1 MAAHPD
7 ESPGFLLW
15 RVTLAW
21 QRQVV
26 RALAP
31 LDLTHVQFVLLAVCW
46 WQGTHGGPPTQA
58 QAAAAA
64 GTDVKMASQV
74 LRVLER
80 KGLLRR
86 DPDPSDARARRL
98 VLTAAGRRL
107 APKAVEVVEAV
118 DRAFFGPVSER
129 TALRLLRA
137 LDAPRGAPT

>member
-1 MAAHPD
+1 VAAHPD

-46 WQGTHGGPPTQA
+46 WQGEHGNPLTQA

-64 GTDVKMASQV
+64 GTDVKMTSQV
-74 LRVLER
+74 LRVLEQ

-86 DPDPSDARARRL
+86 DLDPVDARARRL

-107 APKAVEVVEAV
+107 APRAVEVVETV
-118 DRAFFGPVSER
+118 DRAFFTPVNAR
-129 TALRLLRA
+129 TAVRMLRA
-137 LDAPRGAPT
+137 LDVPR